1 MIVAFKHDKNS
12 PPADTAEGATGNRGL
27 ARKLGQAKPE
37 DIHGRGGLD
46 RFKASEPADEGKAP
60 IGTNRQFGTKLVFH
74 AIVAEIAYADDRSVF
89 LYQALHL
96 GVHHQFEFW
105 ILRGL
110 ASDEFQK
117 ANLGDN
123 CNVGKARLEAPE
135 IERAKRTVC
144 KLKRGAGDFAVRNLE
159 QFVREPDLVEDFQD
173 GRVNSVTTELA
184 VEIFVHFEE
193 SHGNAAARKEKSK
206 HGAGGSTTDDTT
218 RSFLDITTL
227 VLGERG
233 LIHIV
238 FLSKSFSEW
247 Y

>member
-12 PPADTAEGATGNRGL
+12 PTANTAKGATGNLGL
-27 ARKLGQAKPE
+27 ARKLRQAKPE
-37 DIHGRGGLD
+37 DIHWRGGLD
-46 RFKASEPADEGKAP
+46 RFKASEPAHEGKAP

-74 AIVAEIAYADDRSVF
+74 AIVAEIGDADNHSVL

-117 ANLGDN
+117 ANLGN
-123 CNVGKARLEAPE
+123 HCNVGKARLEAPE

-173 GRVNSVTTELA
+173 GRVNRVTTKVA

-193 SHGNAAARKEKSK
+193 SHGNARRARRRASMAP
-206 HGAGGSTTDDTT
+206 AGPPPTIQQQVVSTS
-218 RSFLDITTL
+218 RPWFWA
-227 VLGERG
+227 
-233 LIHIV
+233 
-238 FLSKSFSEW
+238 SEV
-247 Y
+247 

>member
-37 DIHGRGGLD
+37 DIHWRGGLD

-96 GVHHQFEFW
+96 GVHHQFELW

-117 ANLGDN
+117 ANLGN
-123 CNVGKARLEAPE
+123 HRNVGKARFEAAE
-135 IERAKRTVC
+135 IEGTKRTVR
-144 KLKRGAGDFAVRNLE
+144 KLKRGAGDFAVGNLQ
-159 QFVREPDLVEDFQD
+159 QFLRQANLVEDFQD
-173 GRVNSVTTELA
+173 GGMNRVA
-184 VEIFVHFEE
+184 AKIPVEILVHFQQ
-193 SHGNAAARKEKSK
+193 SHRNASARQEKSK
-206 HGAGGSTTDDTT
+206 HGAGGSTAHDAA
-218 RSFLDITTL
+218 RSCL
-227 VLGERG
+227 
-233 LIHIV
+233 
-238 FLSKSFSEW
+238 